1 MTHIIT
7 NGETTNGETK
17 IDEPY
22 IPSLDRIEDKLS
34 YFLGKLVE
42 HHVKKAVE
50 AKLQT
55 VVLVTDQLEAELD
68 ELKAKADVNLADERL
83 EDLEAKT
90 NDLVN
95 YDSIIDIVNERLDER
110 DSERDDAEDASAYV
124 KIEDLESAVRDHI
137 ESYNLMDDD
146 ASRELIREVINN
158 DVTISVDEIN
168 ISIEA

>member
-17 IDEPY
+17 TDEPY

-34 YFLGKLVE
+34 YFLGKLVQ

-50 AKLQT
+50 AKFQA
-55 VVLVTDQLEAELD
+55 VVLVTNQLEAELD
-68 ELKAKADVNLADERL
+68 EMKAKADVNLADERL

-110 DSERDDAEDASAYV
+110 DAERDDATDASEYV
-124 KIEDLESAVRDHI
+124 KIEDLPDAVRDCI
-137 ESYNLMDDD
+137 LNG
-146 ASRELIREVINN
+146 EV
-158 DVTISVDEIN
+158 TLSVEV
-168 ISIEA
+168 S

>member
-1 MTHIIT
+1 MTHLIT
-7 NGETTNGETK
+7 NGETTNGQAKT
-17 IDEPY
+17 DEPY
-22 IPSLDRIEDKLS
+22 IPSLDRIEEKLS
-34 YFLGKLVE
+34 YFLDKLVQ
-42 HHVKKAVE
+42 HHVKKAVD
-50 AKLQT
+50 AKLQA

-95 YDSIIDIVNERLDER
+95 YDSIKDILNERLNER
-110 DSERDDAEDASAYV
+110 DAERDDAIDASEYA
-124 KIEDLESAVRDHI
+124 KIEDVESAVRDHI
-137 ESYNLMDDD
+137 ESYNLMDDN
-146 ASRELIREVINN
+146 STRGLIREVINN

>member
-17 IDEPY
+17 TDEPY

-42 HHVKKAVE
+42 HHVKKAVD
-50 AKLQT
+50 AKLQA

-68 ELKAKADVNLADERL
+68 EMKAK
-83 EDLEAKT
+83 T
-90 NDLVN
+90 SDLVN

-110 DSERDDAEDASAYV
+110 DSERDDAIDASEYV
-124 KIEDLESAVRDHI
+124 KIEDLADAVRDCI
-137 ESYNLMDDD
+137 VNG
-146 ASRELIREVINN
+146 
-158 DVTISVDEIN
+158 DVTLSVEV
-168 ISIEA
+168 S

>member
-1 MTHIIT
+1 MTHLIT

-17 IDEPY
+17 TEEPY

-42 HHVKKAVE
+42 HHVKKAVD
-50 AKLQT
+50 AKLQA

-68 ELKAKADVNLADERL
+68 EMKAKADVNLADERL

-90 NDLVN
+90 NDLVS

-110 DSERDDAEDASAYV
+110 DSERDDAEDASEYV
-124 KIEDLESAVRDHI
+124 KIEDLADAVRDCFH
-137 ESYNLMDDD
+137 NG
-146 ASRELIREVINN
+146 EVTLN
-158 DVTISVDEIN
+158 VEVS
-168 ISIEA
+168 